1 MAERIGNSGAVSW
14 AVASLKGGV
23 SKTTT
28 AGTIAHG
35 LALANKKVLLVDC
48 DSQNHVRVLFDLGQ
62 RTGLDALL
70 MNEISFDDA
79 IVPSGD
85 NLDIMPAGDTLSK
98 AAREI
103 NLLEVRQEKEL
114 LRVLKPAYARYDYI
128 IFDTSP
134 GWDIILVNVFIAAKF
149 ILAPVTM
156 QQLSIESFAKLLRR
170 LKTIQEEKEGFAV
183 DIVLPAIFDRRLKDA
198 RHYLAQLHSIVPG
211 IIAPPIRRTVKVEQA
226 AKTILASLRPDA
238 KPEGAAADYI
248 EVIKRVI
255 EVSEHG
261 RQ

>member
-1 MAERIGNSGAVSW
+1 MSDVKGKKEAVSW

-35 LALANKKVLLVDC
+35 LSLANRKVLLVDC
-48 DSQNHVRVLFDLGQ
+48 DSQNHVRILFDLEKK
-62 RTGLDALL
+62 TGLDSLL
-70 MNEISFDDA
+70 MNEISLDEA
-79 IVPSGD
+79 IVPFSD
-85 NLDIMPAGDTLSK
+85 NLDIMPAGDTLSR

-103 NLLEVRQEKEL
+103 LLLDVRQEKEL
-114 LRVLKPAYARYDYI
+114 LRVLRPAKARYDYI

-134 GWDIILVNVFIAAKF
+134 GWDIILVNVFIAADY
-149 ILAPVTM
+149 IIAPVTM

-170 LKTIQEEKEGFAV
+170 LKTIQEEKDGFGV

-198 RHYLAQLHSIVPG
+198 RHYLEQIHKIVPG
-211 IIAPPIRRTVKVEQA
+211 IIASPIRKTVKVEQA
-226 AKTILASLRPDA
+226 AKTILASLRPDIE
-238 KPEGAAADYI
+238 PEGAAADYI

-255 EVSEHG
+255 EVSENA
-261 RQ
+261 R

>member
-1 MAERIGNSGAVSW
+1 MSDKNGKRQAVSW

-35 LALANKKVLLVDC
+35 LSLAKRKVLLVDC
-48 DSQNHVRVLFDLGQ
+48 DSQNHVRVLFDLEKKP
-62 RTGLDALL
+62 GLDALL
-70 MNEISFDDA
+70 MKEISIDEA
-79 IVPSGD
+79 IEPFSE
-85 NLDIMPAGDTLSK
+85 NLDIMPAGDALSK

-114 LRVLKPAYARYDYI
+114 SRVLKPVRSRYDYI

-134 GWDIILVNVFIAAKF
+134 GWDIILVNVFIAAEY
-149 ILAPVTM
+149 IIAPVTM

-170 LKTIQEEKEGFAV
+170 LKAIQEEKDGFGV

-198 RHYLAQLHSIVPG
+198 RHYLEQLHTIVPG
-211 IIAPPIRRTVKVEQA
+211 IIASPIRKTVKVEQA

-238 KPEGAAADYI
+238 EPEGAAADYI
-248 EVIKRVI
+248 EVIKRVM
-255 EVSEHG
+255 EVSEHA
-261 RQ
+261 R